1 MSYRTSPH
9 ESSQV
14 GWSVRILVLAGGL
27 LLVSAVSFGQGGRAS
42 VNGTVTDQ
50 SGAVVA
56 GAKVLV
62 ADAATGQSRQT
73 TTADN
78 GTQLLHRLPL
88 CLRTNYCLTPSF

>member
-1 MSYRTSPH
+1 MSERTSPH
-9 ESSQV
+9 ESPQV

-27 LLVSAVSFGQGGRAS
+27 LLLSAVSFGQGGRAS

-62 ADAATGQSRQT
+62 TDAATGQ
-73 TTADN
+73 
-78 GTQLLHRLPL
+78 
-88 CLRTNYCLTPSF
+88 